1 MPIPTQA
8 FKSWL
13 KSNPNTRLSSD
24 ASVTHIASEGITTFV
39 LLIDLDMKSIK
50 YLPGTCKLS
59 ISAIEADD
67 LKNVEAES
75 AVNRANISRIYVRR
89 LIDAFEDAKF
99 YDAVGRIMTPQSMN
113 WGNVLTDFKV

>member
-1 MPIPTQA
+1 M
-8 FKSWL
+8 
-13 KSNPNTRLSSD
+13 KSNLNIRHSSD
-24 ASVTHIASEGITTFV
+24 AAVTHIASEGITNFDS
-39 LLIDLDMKSIK
+39 LFNLDRKSIQ
-50 YLPGTCKLS
+50 YHPGTCKVS